1 MIAEKYVLIVD
12 DEEEI
17 VEAIVRKIYLEK
29 GNKYVP
35 LVAMDG
41 YEALEFMRTKNIA
54 VVILDI
60 RMRTLDGFH
69 VCRKAMADDKMKDIP
84 IIISSGVL
92 NDQTIGELTD
102 LGIKH
107 FLPKPYMIEQLF
119 KKIDEILKL

>member
-1 MIAEKYVLIVD
+1 MINEKYVLIVD

-17 VEAIVRKIYLEK
+17 VEAIVRKIYTEK
-29 GNKYVP
+29 GNQYVP
-35 LVAMDG
+35 LIAMDG

-54 VVILDI
+54 VVVLDI
-60 RMRTLDGFH
+60 RMRTLDGFT
-69 VCRKAMADDKMKDIP
+69 VCRKAMTDEKMKKIP

-92 NDQTIGELTD
+92 NDKTTGELRE

-119 KKIDEILKL
+119 TKIDEIIAS